1 MTYTDLQTF
10 IRDLDAR
17 GQLLRVKAQVDPI
30 LEISAIA
37 NRMSKLPAAGSSP
50 PPATDPVHG
59 RRGGHG
65 LLFEN
70 VKGSSI
76 PVAINVFG
84 SYERMR
90 LALGVS
96 DFDELS
102 DRVQQLVKPD
112 IPT

>member
-1 MTYTDLQTF
+1 MERENRARESGCMAYTDLQTF
-10 IRDLDAR
+10 IGDLDAR
-17 GQLLRVKAQVDPI
+17 GQLKRVEAEVDPI

-37 NRMSKLPAAGSSP
+37 DRVSKLPAAGDAP

-59 RRGGHG
+59 GRGGHG

-70 VKGSSI
+70 VRGSTI
-76 PVAINVFG
+76 PVAINIFG

-96 DFDELS
+96 SFEELA
-102 DRVQQLVKPD
+102 
-112 IPT
+112 